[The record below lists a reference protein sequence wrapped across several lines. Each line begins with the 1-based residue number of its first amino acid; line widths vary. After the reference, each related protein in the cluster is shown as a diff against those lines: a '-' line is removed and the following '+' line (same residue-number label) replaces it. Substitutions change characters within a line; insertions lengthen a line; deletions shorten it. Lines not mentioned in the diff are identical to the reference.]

1 MKRNFLFLIFLASL
15 SLPFAAFP
23 PSAIATADTLYLSDI
38 IKDARP
44 DPAYAADGGKTRSD
58 VLKNVIGAETWVEH
72 FIADDTSIELL
83 IYNRLVYGV
92 IVREKGGK
100 TTYYLLNKDLKTYS
114 VSGPSAPSGWAVT
127 MPSYDAYLE
136 KATDDVAAKRFK
148 DAIETLDEA
157 VEEHGYK
164 TAEIYF
170 FLGYSYDKLGEVE
183 YAEKYYRDALSLDP
197 DIPDALYNL
206 GMLLRDQGRHKEAA
220 LYFDKYLS
228 IKPDTPHAESIRDY
242 VNTYR

>member
-92 IVREKGGK
+92 IVREKGGE
-100 TTYYLLNKDLKTYS
+100 TTYINWK
-114 VSGPSAPSGWAVT
+114 
-127 MPSYDAYLE
+127 
-136 KATDDVAAKRFK
+136 
-148 DAIETLDEA
+148 
-157 VEEHGYK
+157 
-164 TAEIYF
+164 
-170 FLGYSYDKLGEVE
+170 
-183 YAEKYYRDALSLDP
+183 
-197 DIPDALYNL
+197 N
-206 GMLLRDQGRHKEAA
+206 QGQRGGASWWRG
-220 LYFDKYLS
+220 FMGNRVRRR
-228 IKPDTPHAESIRDY
+228 I
-242 VNTYR
+242 